1 AKNWLTRV
9 RMEVGRRSRE
19 GREQENN
26 DGRHVGLDKKPSLM
40 EVSPAKVYSRY
51 EALNR
56 VSMHRAWSM
65 RVEIAVKSVI
75 TAAVTSTPPSGL
87 RAVCP
92 LAALFLPLAG

>member
-40 EVSPAKVYSRY
+40 EVSRS
-51 EALNR
+51 EI
-56 VSMHRAWSM
+56 HRAHQTLNAAWWDSL
-65 RVEIAVKSVI
+65 RQISFVHEATPDQLISDRSTSRGAVWF
-75 TAAVTSTPPSGL
+75 
-87 RAVCP
+87 RYR
-92 LAALFLPLAG
+92 